1 MRRGIQNESSGGC
14 KKKGTKMF
22 KNKRRE
28 KNQVPEN
35 EKKSLQGFAQRSEK
49 PIYSNNN
56 KQPMKR
62 ITQECLL
69 QEKISDETIKPR
81 YTSNFWLINYNRY
94 LRTGEDL
101 GCLKLLTLT
110 S

>member
-1 MRRGIQNESSGGC
+1 MRRGIQNELSGGC
-14 KKKGTKMF
+14 KKKGKKMF

-56 KQPMKR
+56 K
-62 ITQECLL
+62 
-69 QEKISDETIKPR
+69 
-81 YTSNFWLINYNRY
+81 
-94 LRTGEDL
+94 
-101 GCLKLLTLT
+101 
-110 S
+110 